1 MCAGSRNGGEDVK
14 ESGMLI
20 EGGEAREKKNCTVCT
35 FENGVKRLH
44 MCA

>member
-20 EGGEAREKKNCTVCT
+20 EGGESAKKNCTVCT